1 MGLGPFSLAL
11 PCTIEKKIV
20 NCFPLNA
27 CPLMNK
33 FEEEKIV
40 GGKFLVYLSIRG
52 FSLLIREDS
61 LKLR

>member
-1 MGLGPFSLAL
+1 
-11 PCTIEKKIV
+11 
-20 NCFPLNA
+20 
-27 CPLMNK
+27 MNK

-52 FSLLIREDS
+52 FSLLIHEDS